1 MKVLVA
7 GATGAIGRPLISALV
22 ASGREV
28 IGITT
33 TERGVRTLRDRGA
46 EAFIADVLDRD
57 AIEAVFRK
65 VKPDTVID
73 ELTSL
78 PKEYTPEE
86 MKAAAVRDR
95 ELRLVGGRNVQDA
108 AISAGARRYIAQS
121 TGFFYAP
128 GAGLATEWEPLA
140 SEASPGIAGFV
151 RTYIQIED
159 RVLNRRD
166 LQGVALRYGFFYGP
180 GTYHDPATGSLS
192 RQVRER
198 QYPIIGSGQ
207 GVFSFVHVE
216 DAAVATVAAL
226 EAEPG
231 VYNVVDDDPSDM
243 NIWLPAFAQ
252 FLGAPAPRVIT
263 EAEALRTA
271 GADSI
276 YYATRL
282 RGASNGLAKR
292 KLGFAPRKLEW
303 LHDTKAALG
312 AHPSNVTDSGAAT
325 VRRRFT

>member
-22 ASGREV
+22 ASRREV

-33 TERGVRTLRDRGA
+33 TEDARALRDRGA
-46 EAFIADVLDRD
+46 ETFIADVLDRN
-57 AIEAVFRK
+57 AIDAVFRK
-65 VKPDTVID
+65 VKPDAVID

-86 MKAAAVRDR
+86 MKAAAVRDW
-95 ELRLVGGRNVQDA
+95 ELRLVGGRNLQDA
-108 AISAGARRYIAQS
+108 AISWAARRYIAQS

-128 GAGLATEWEPLA
+128 GAGLATEREPLA
-140 SEASPGIAGFV
+140 SEASSGIAGNV
-151 RTYIQIED
+151 RTYIQSEE
-159 RVLNRRD
+159 RVLNDPD
-166 LQGVALRYGFFYGP
+166 LQGVVLRYGFFYGP

-216 DAAVATVAAL
+216 DAAAATVAAL

-282 RGASNGLAKR
+282 RGASNDLAKR
-292 KLGFAPRKLEW
+292 KLGFALRKLEW
-303 LHDTKAALG
+303 LHDAKGALR
-312 AHPSNVTDSGAAT
+312 AHPSNLTDSGAAT
-325 VRRRFT
+325 VRRHFT

>member
-7 GATGAIGRPLISALV
+7 GATGAIGRPLISALI
-22 ASGREV
+22 ASRREV

-33 TERGVRTLRDRGA
+33 TEDARALRDRGA
-46 EAFIADVLDRD
+46 EAFIADVLDRN
-57 AIEAVFRK
+57 AIDAVFRK
-65 VKPDTVID
+65 VKPDAVID

-86 MKAAAVRDR
+86 MKAAAVRDWK
-95 ELRLVGGRNVQDA
+95 LRLVGGRNLQDA
-108 AISAGARRYIAQS
+108 AISWAARRYIAQS

-128 GAGLATEWEPLA
+128 GAGLATEREPLA
-140 SEASPGIAGFV
+140 SEASSGIAGNV
-151 RTYIQIED
+151 RTYIQSEE
-159 RVLNRRD
+159 RVLNDPD
-166 LQGVALRYGFFYGP
+166 LQGVVLRYGFFYGP

-216 DAAVATVAAL
+216 DAAAATVAAL

-231 VYNVVDDDPSDM
+231 VYNVVDNDPSDM
-243 NIWLPAFAQ
+243 NIWLPAIAQ

-282 RGASNGLAKR
+282 RGASNDLAKR
-292 KLGFAPRKLEW
+292 KLGFALRKLEW
-303 LHDTKAALG
+303 LHDAKGALR
-312 AHPSNVTDSGAAT
+312 AHPSNLTDSGAAT
-325 VRRRFT
+325 VRRLFT